1 MANYNKVLLMGN
13 LTRDPQL
20 RYTPNQQPV
29 CDFGLAI
36 GSKWKGADGQMHED
50 VCFVDCTA
58 WGRTAENLS
67 KFMSKGRP
75 LFVEGRLRYHTWDGP
90 DGKKRSKLDVTVL
103 QFQFID
109 SARGG
114 QGGARAPGPAA
125 QPGAAQ
131 PGAAQPGGAGRA
143 APPQD
148 AQRQETSGAENQT
161 PPAGGEYDFSQDVED
176 DTIPF

>member
-20 RYTPNQQPV
+20 RYTPNKQAV

-36 GSKWKGADGQMHED
+36 NRKWKGTDGQMHEE

-67 KFMSKGRP
+67 KYVSKGRP
-75 LFVEGRLRYHTWDGP
+75 LFIEGRLHFSSWDGP
-90 DGKKRSKLDVTVL
+90 DGKKRSKLDVVIDR
-103 QFQFID
+103 FEFID
-109 SARGG
+109 SGKGRTAG
-114 QGGARAPGPAA
+114 QGAA
-125 QPGAAQ
+125 
-131 PGAAQPGGAGRA
+131 AGA
-143 APPQD
+143 APPQSPD
-148 AQRQETSGAENQT
+148 AQRQAAGGAENQT
-161 PPAGGEYDFSQDVED
+161 PAAGSEYDFTQDVED

>member
-36 GSKWKGADGQMHED
+36 NRKWKGADGQMHED

-58 WGRTAENLS
+58 WARQAETLS
-67 KFMSKGRP
+67 KYVTKGQP
-75 LFVEGRLRYHTWDGP
+75 LFVEGRLNYRTWDGP
-90 DGKKRSKLDVTVL
+90 DGKKRSKLDVVVER
-103 QFQFID
+103 FQFLGGGKGG
-109 SARGG
+109 GG
-114 QGGARAPGPAA
+114 QGGAGRAA

-131 PGAAQPGGAGRA
+131 PGAAQAGGTGRA

-148 AQRQETSGAENQT
+148 AQRQETSGAENQA